1 MGIFGVMFI
10 LALGYRYNVSV
21 PHKNNILKRSSGWV
35 SYVVLATDGI
45 ISILL
50 GLIALTVLGIISLL
64 IILLINFGF
73 TWQFIE
79 ILPFL
84 QSLIPSSL
92 YPIISPIFIAIATF
106 FAYLAN
112 EIRLRN
118 KAFQTDY
125 EELKS
130 LDGVLK
136 IIIHAME
143 TGSYIKVSLKS
154 GKVYVGAV
162 LGEQFEHGDLDN
174 ITLLPIESG
183 YRDKDTLHLTLDC
196 DYKPVYLN
204 HRVIEKTEQGFQYH
218 PERAEDMMM
227 VIRVDQIESLS
238 LFDANIYKEF
248 QYKSNQKSF
257 IVD

>member
-45 ISILL
+45 VSILL
-50 GLIALTVLGIISLL
+50 GLIAFAILSFLSLL
-64 IILLINFGF
+64 ISLFIEFGF
-73 TWQFIE
+73 SWQVAE
-79 ILPFL
+79 INLYL
-84 QSLIPSSL
+84 QSLLPLFSNDYIKAL
-92 YPIISPIFIAIATF
+92 ICGLGLL

-118 KAFQTDY
+118 NAFQTDY
-125 EELKS
+125 DELKS

-154 GKVYVGAV
+154 GKVYIGAV
-162 LGEQFEHGDLDN
+162 LGEQFENGDLDN
-174 ITLLPIESG
+174 ITILPMESG
-183 YRDKDTLHLTLDC
+183 YREKETLRLTLDC
-196 DYKPVYLN
+196 DYKSVYLN
-204 HRVIEKTEQGFQYH
+204 HGVIESTPNGLHYH
-218 PERAEDMMM
+218 AERAEDMMM
-227 VIRVDQIESLS
+227 VIRVNQIESLS

-248 QYKSNQKSF
+248 EYKGKSQHF
-257 IVD
+257 ILD